1 MITPIQTKTKIPA
14 TLITIAITITN
25 ILICS
30 NLSNN
35 SLKVLEIS
43 KIINRKPYKTNSMM
57 RTQLTNTQ
65 IKSHNTLK
73 DNFNSSLLSMNNN
86 NPLSTNTRSSNPNSS
101 FRSITLIG

>member
-14 TLITIAITITN
+14 TLITLTITN

-73 DNFNSSLLSMNNN
+73 DNFNRSQLSMNNN
-86 NPLSTNTRSSNPNSS
+86 NPLSTNTKSSNPNNLS
-101 FRSITLIG
+101 RLITLTD

>member
-1 MITPIQTKTKIPA
+1 MITPIQTKTKMPA
-14 TLITIAITITN
+14 TLITLTITN

-35 SLKVLEIS
+35 SLKVLEIT

-73 DNFNSSLLSMNNN
+73 DNFNRSQLSMNNN
-86 NPLSTNTRSSNPNSS
+86 NPLSTNTKSSNPNNLS
-101 FRSITLIG
+101 RLITLTD

>member
-14 TLITIAITITN
+14 TLITLTITN

-73 DNFNSSLLSMNNN
+73 DNFNRSQLSMNNN